1 MRKGKAANK
10 MRVKN
15 ITFSGFMSAI
25 LMLATGVADAAVSVN
40 LTSKTYVDNA
50 LAGKQNVLEAGEG
63 IEITDNVIKSTI
75 DTSKFALKDDVP
87 GLSMFVTDDELAQVE
102 KALRDEIAAKQSA
115 GDYATA
121 SQLQELQQLVAGLQQ
136 AGTADKAV
144 VDALKSTVDMISADY
159 AKKSDLSATEAN
171 LRSAI
176 DSIVI
181 PVVPKLISA
190 FENDAGYITAQALD
204 GYAKTA
210 DVEAKYATNEALQDY
225 AKSEDLQDKADS
237 KTVADLQ
244 NTVNNIENTYLTQ
257 EVAQNTYATTQQV
270 TEQISNVVGTDTS
283 GLKKQVADN
292 TLAIAEKANASDVE
306 NLYAT
311 KESLKGFAK
320 VEDLG
325 LKADSEAV
333 TNLQKAVNNIENT
346 YLTQEV
352 AQNTYATTQQVTE
365 QISNVVGTDTS
376 GLKKQVADNTLAIAE
391 KANASDVYSKSVSD
405 SMFLKKGDDA
415 ELGAN
420 LQWDSD
426 GKLNTRGIATAEG
439 LKELEDKVAD
449 AVTETEL
456 EAKGYQ
462 TASDVRV
469 AIAGKADSTT
479 VAADINVALKE
490 AKDYADSKTYND
502 AALVGR
508 VDTLEKAGYQTAQQV
523 QGAITTATADL
534 ATKAE
539 VNAKQNKLTAGQN
552 ITINGDTISSDID
565 LSGYALKTDVPSVVG
580 LATSEQLK
588 DLQDTLQEA
597 IDAKQAK
604 GEYAAA
610 ADLTE
615 LQKDVTALQ
624 TDAAKSTDVSALAAR
639 VKTIEDTYATDAEL
653 TQAIEGVKALIPNT
667 ENFATKDDLS
677 AVLSSPQNPGMGEYV
692 LYASCTAKKCN
703 YSLMSLDSLVGSG
716 NSNVGGM

>member
-1 MRKGKAANK
+1 
-10 MRVKN
+10 MRVKD

-25 LMLATGVADAAVSVN
+25 LMLAAGVADAAVSVN

-102 KALRDEIAAKQSA
+102 KALRDEIAAKHSA

-144 VDALKSTVDMISADY
+144 VDALKSTVDVISADY

-225 AKSEDLQDKADS
+225 AKSEDLQAKADS

-270 TEQISNVVGTDTS
+270 TEQITNVVGTDTS

-292 TLAIAEKANASDVE
+292 TLAIAEKANS
-306 NLYAT
+306 
-311 KESLKGFAK
+311 
-320 VEDLG
+320 
-325 LKADSEAV
+325 
-333 TNLQKAVNNIENT
+333 
-346 YLTQEV
+346 
-352 AQNTYATTQQVTE
+352 
-365 QISNVVGTDTS
+365 
-376 GLKKQVADNTLAIAE
+376 
-391 KANASDVYSKSVSD
+391 SDVYSKSVSD

-426 GKLNTRGIATAEG
+426 GKLNTRGIATAAG

-552 ITINGDTISSDID
+552 ITIDGDTISSDID